1 MTVTMRET
9 VARGGTGSDTPT
21 GMESRG
27 IEFGVEIVAEE
38 SRMMRPAKSSLYR
51 SA

>member
-1 MTVTMRET
+1 MHGSVGTTGTMRET

-27 IEFGVEIVAEE
+27 IEFGVEIAAEE
-38 SRMMRPAKSSLYR
+38 HG
-51 SA
+51 